1 MLPSILP
8 PRLRQ
13 GDSVAL
19 IAPAG
24 ALAGPESLALGIE
37 RVEALGLRAKPG
49 RHALDR
55 HGYLAGTDD
64 ARAEDINAAL
74 RDPDIRGIFALRGG
88 YGTTRLLDAVDYDAF
103 ARDPKVA
110 IGYSDLTA
118 LLNALHARTG
128 IVTYHGPVAAGSA
141 FGANVVDWLRRALF
155 DETIGSL
162 SAPMAQTTRP
172 GRAHGRLIGG
182 NLSLVAAL
190 LATPHALDFSDA
202 IAFFEEV
209 DEAPYRIDRML
220 TQLRSSGS
228 LRGVR
233 GIVVGECRNCDAAAD
248 TPVESKL
255 AYVLSDRLND
265 LGVPTIVGAPIGH
278 IDEQWTLPIGAHVE
292 LDADRRTLSF

>member
-1 MLPSILP
+1 MLPTILP

-24 ALAGPESLALGIE
+24 ALAGPERLAIAIE
-37 RVEALGLRAKPG
+37 RVEALGLRPRPG

-64 ARAEDINAAL
+64 ARVADINAAL
-74 RDPDIRGIFALRGG
+74 HDPDIRGIFALRGG
-88 YGTTRLLDAVDYDAF
+88 YGTTRLLDAVDFAAF
-103 ARDPKVA
+103 AGDPKVV

-155 DETIGSL
+155 DETIGTL
-162 SAPMAQTTRP
+162 SAPMAQTIRP
-172 GRAHGRLIGG
+172 GRARGRLIGG
-182 NLSLVAAL
+182 NLSLIAAL
-190 LATPHALDFSDA
+190 GGTPYALDFKDA

-233 GIVVGECRNCDAAAD
+233 GIVVGECRNCDAAPD
-248 TPVESKL
+248 TPFESSL
-255 AYVLSDRLND
+255 AYVLSDRLSD

-278 IDEQWTLPIGAHVE
+278 IDEQWTLPIGARVE
-292 LDADRRTLSF
+292 LDADRKTLSF